1 MRCICAITNTLRWIH
16 TRLRQERGQSL
27 VEFAIVLPVLL
38 LIILGIIDYGRFVGY
53 SNQESQM
60 AASGARLAAVAY
72 DPTGAT
78 TLQTY
83 IQNQALGGLGTVSGD
98 VTSAAK
104 AFIYYPTGSTGNVVG
119 QPIRVCVVASVTLLP
134 MLGGGSLK
142 ILETAT
148 MRVEQTLPTTSPPW
162 TVDSTSSASTAGCP
176 LT

>member
-1 MRCICAITNTLRWIH
+1 
-16 TRLRQERGQSL
+16 L
-27 VEFAIVLPVLL
+27 VEFALVLPVLL
-38 LIILGIIDYGRFVGY
+38 LIIVGIIDYGRFVGY

-60 AASGARLAAVAY
+60 AASGARLAAVAF

-83 IQNQALGGLGTVSGD
+83 IQNQALGGLGTASGD

-104 AFIYYPTGSTGNVVG
+104 AYVYYPTGSTGNVVG

-134 MLGGGSLK
+134 MLGGASLK
-142 ILETAT
+142 LVEMAT
-148 MRVEQTLPTTSPPW
+148 MRIEQILPTSSPPW
-162 TVDSTSSASTAGCP
+162 AVDTTASASAAGCP